1 MTDPIGHE
9 CGLGMIRLRKPLS
22 WYQQQYGSAL
32 WGMNRM
38 YLLMEK
44 MHNRGQDGA
53 GLAVIKSQVEPG
65 SPYIHRIR
73 NNQQNPWISLNRD
86 IQKEFSE
93 FSALYPDKINDAD
106 FLNNHF
112 PWIGEIMMAH
122 LRYGT
127 HGGNSLEY
135 CHPFIRQNNWKSRTL
150 VMAGNFNLTNVDELF
165 DRLIKMGQHP
175 RYLADTITI
184 MEKVGHFLE
193 DENDK
198 HLYELKPQGSPTR
211 EIYAQVEEKIDLV
224 HILQRASARWDGGY
238 AMGGLIGTG
247 DGFVAR
253 DPNGI
258 RPAFY
263 YIHED
268 YIAVA
273 SERPALATVFNISI
287 NEIEELPPGNIIWIK
302 ANGGV
307 SIQEFT
313 TPAAK
318 PSKCSFERIY
328 FSRGSDPD
336 IYNERKALG
345 HQVVPK
351 ILKAINHDLKNT
363 VFSYV
368 PNTSETA
375 FLGMM
380 KGLEDYLCTWKAE
393 QVRAGI
399 STLSDEALKEILAIR
414 PRVEKAVIKDVKLRT
429 FIADDANRDE
439 MAAHVYDITYGILKP
454 GIDTLVCI
462 DDSIVRGTTIRK
474 SILAMLARL
483 KPKKIVIV
491 SSAPQIRYP
500 DCYGIDMSQI
510 GRFVAFEA
518 AISLLKE
525 RGMDSLLQR
534 VFQECQDR
542 QTAGTLKERNVVK
555 DIYQPFSAEEISAR
569 ISKLL
574 TPPDLE
580 CEFEVVFPNLEDL
593 HLAIPNHTGDWY
605 FSGNYP
611 TPGGNKVVN
620 QAFMNYMNGNQGR
633 AY

>member
-1 MTDPIGHE
+1 MIDQIGHE

-22 WYQQQYGSAL
+22 FYQHQYGSAL
-32 WGMNRM
+32 WGLNRM

-53 GLAVIKSQVEPG
+53 GLAVIKSNIEPG
-65 SPYIHRIR
+65 NPYVHRIR
-73 NNQQNPWISLNRD
+73 NNEQNPWIHLYKE
-86 IQKEFSE
+86 IQTDLSE
-93 FSALYPDKINDAD
+93 LSHRHPHNIQDPD
-106 FLNNHF
+106 FLNLHF
-112 PWIGEIMMAH
+112 PWLGEVMMAH

-135 CHPFIRQNNWKSRTL
+135 CHPFIRHNNWKSRTL

-165 DRLIKMGQHP
+165 DRLIGMGQHP
-175 RYLADTITI
+175 RYLADTITV
-184 MEKVGHFLE
+184 MERVGHFLD

-198 HLYELKPQGSPTR
+198 ILSRLTTGGTLTP
-211 EIYAQVEEKIDLV
+211 EICAQVARELDLV
-224 HILQRASARWDGGY
+224 NIIQRAADKWDGGY

-273 SERPALATVFNISI
+273 SERPALATVFNLR
-287 NEIEELPPGNIIWIK
+287 IEDIQELPPGQMIWIK
-302 ANGGV
+302 ADGNYV
-307 SIQEFT
+307 IRSFT
-313 TPAAK
+313 EEASEA
-318 PSKCSFERIY
+318 KCSFERIY

-336 IYNERKALG
+336 IYRERKALG
-345 HQVVPK
+345 QQVVPK
-351 ILKAINHDLKNT
+351 ILKAIGQDFDNT

-380 KGLEDYLCTWKAE
+380 KGLEDYLNDWKLRE
-393 QVRAGI
+393 I
-399 STLSDEALKEILAIR
+399 SSQKGDLTEDRLRKILNLR

-439 MAAHVYDITYGILKP
+439 MAAHVYDITYGILQP
-454 GIDTLVCI
+454 GQDTLVCI

-474 SILAMLARL
+474 SILAILARL
-483 KPKKIVIV
+483 RPKKIVIV

-525 RGMDSLLQR
+525 RGMER
-534 VFQECQDR
+534 VIHSVFKECLDR
-542 QTAGTLKERNVVK
+542 EAKGTLKERNVVK
-555 DIYQPFSAEEISAR
+555 DIYQAFSAEEISAR
-569 ISKLL
+569 ISRLL
-574 TPPDLE
+574 TPPDLG
-580 CEFEVVFPNLEDL
+580 CEFEVVFPDLEDL
-593 HLAIPNHTGDWY
+593 RRAIPNHTGDWY

-620 QAFMNYMNGNQGR
+620 RAFLNYIHGIQER

>member
-1 MTDPIGHE
+1 MTDQIGHE

-22 WYQQQYGSAL
+22 WYHQQYGSAL
-32 WGMNRM
+32 WGLNRM

-53 GLAVIKSQVEPG
+53 GLAVIKSNIQPG
-65 SPYIHRIR
+65 NPYVHRIR
-73 NNQQNPWISLNRD
+73 NNQQNPWIHLNKE
-86 IQKEFSE
+86 IQKDLSD
-93 FSALYPDKINDAD
+93 LHQQYPEEIQNPD
-106 FLNNHF
+106 FLNLHF
-112 PWIGEIMMAH
+112 PWLGEIMMAH

-135 CHPFIRQNNWKSRTL
+135 CHPFIRHNNWKSRTL

-165 DRLIKMGQHP
+165 DRLIGMGQHP
-175 RYLADTITI
+175 RYLADTVTV
-184 MEKVGHFLE
+184 MERVGHFLE
-193 DENDK
+193 EENDK
-198 HLYELKPQGSPTR
+198 IVNRLKTGGSATP
-211 EIYAQVEEKIDLV
+211 EIYQQVGKELDLV
-224 HILQRASARWDGGY
+224 NILRRAAVRWDGGY

-273 SERPALATVFNISI
+273 SERPALATVFNLPVEDIQ
-287 NEIEELPPGNIIWIK
+287 ELPPGHMIWIQ
-302 ANGGV
+302 AGGDFI
-307 SIQEFT
+307 IQRFAE
-313 TPAAK
+313 AA
-318 PSKCSFERIY
+318 PETKCSFERIY

-336 IYNERKALG
+336 IYRERKELG
-345 HQVVPK
+345 RQVVPK
-351 ILKAINHDLKNT
+351 ILKAIHEDFENT

-380 KGLEDYLCTWKAE
+380 KGLEDHLNEWKIQE
-393 QVRAGI
+393 I
-399 STLSDEALKEILAIR
+399 SRQGNTLSDSRLREILNIR

-439 MAAHVYDITYGILKP
+439 MAAHVYDITYGIIRP
-454 GIDTLVCI
+454 ETDTLVCI

-483 KPKKIVIV
+483 RPKKIVIV

-525 RGMDSLLQR
+525 RGLEQVIQQTYS
-534 VFQECQDR
+534 ECLEREAQ
-542 QTAGTLKERNVVK
+542 GTLKARNVVK
-555 DIYQPFSAEEISAR
+555 DIYASFTQEEISAR
-569 ISKLL
+569 ISLLL
-574 TPPDLE
+574 TPEDLT
-580 CEFEVVFPNLEDL
+580 CEFEVVFPDLEDL
-593 HLAIPNHTGDWY
+593 RQAIPNHTGDWY

-620 QAFMNYMNGNQGR
+620 KAFINYMRGNQGR

>member
-1 MTDPIGHE
+1 MTDSIGHE

-22 WYQQQYGSAL
+22 WYQQKYGSPL
-32 WGMNRM
+32 WGLNRM

-53 GLAVIKSQVEPG
+53 GLAVIKSQVEAG
-65 SPYIHRIR
+65 NPYIHRIR
-73 NNQQNPWISLNRD
+73 NNQPNPWISLNKE
-86 IQKEFSE
+86 IQKEFTDCCAR
-93 FSALYPDKINDAD
+93 FPDKIQDAE
-106 FLNNHF
+106 FLNHHF
-112 PWIGEIMMAH
+112 PWLGEIMMAH

-135 CHPFIRQNNWKSRTL
+135 CHPFIRHSNWRSKTL

-175 RYLADTITI
+175 RYLADTITV

-193 DENDK
+193 DENDRILK
-198 HLYELKPQGSPTR
+198 ELKPQGSPTR
-211 EIYAQVEEKIDLV
+211 EVYDQIESQIDLV
-224 HILQRASARWDGGY
+224 RILQRASARWDGGY

-263 YIHED
+263 TIHED

-273 SERPALATVFNISI
+273 SERPALATVFNIPIDS
-287 NEIEELPPGNIIWIK
+287 IEELLPGNMIWLK
-302 ANGGV
+302 ANGEV
-307 SIQEFT
+307 RIQEFT
-313 TPAAK
+313 TPAEK

-336 IYNERKALG
+336 IYAERKALG
-345 HQVVPK
+345 YQVVPK
-351 ILKAINHDLKNT
+351 ILKAIQHDLPNT

-380 KGLEDYLCTWKAE
+380 KGLEDFLTQWKIDQIQQA
-393 QVRAGI
+393 VKPL
-399 STLSDEALKEILAIR
+399 TTEALQRILEVR
-414 PRVEKAVIKDVKLRT
+414 PRVEKVIIKDVKLRT
-429 FIADDANRDE
+429 FIADDANRNE
-439 MAAHVYDITYGILKP
+439 MAAHVYDVTYGVLRE
-454 GIDTLVCI
+454 GLDTIVCI
-462 DDSIVRGTTIRK
+462 DDSIVRGTTIRQ

-483 KPKKIVIV
+483 KPKKIVMV

-518 AISLLKE
+518 AISLIKE
-525 RGMDSLLQR
+525 RGMHALLDQ
-534 VFQECQDR
+534 VYQECLSR
-542 QTAGTLKERNVVK
+542 QEAGTLKERNVVK
-555 DIYQPFSAEEISAR
+555 DIYQPFTAEEISAR
-569 ISKLL
+569 ISQLL
-574 TPPDLE
+574 TPLDLP

-620 QAFMNYMNGNQGR
+620 QAFMNYMTGNQNR